1 LAFFQGI
8 AVSWYQCFVRISE
21 LLLWIQDG
29 AAPAADAT
37 NPAPAGPAE
46 AVQEGAKAA
55 PEAVSPFV
63 QFAPILIIG
72 FFFYFILLRPQQ
84 KEQRRRQDFL
94 THLKK
99 NCRVVTTGGMIG
111 TVVDISSDGRFV
123 TLRVDDTT
131 RVRFLRSAIQGEL
144 DDKPENAELSSN

>member
-1 LAFFQGI
+1 MSWFQC
-8 AVSWYQCFVRISE
+8 VVKISE
-21 LLLWIQDG
+21 LLLWIQEG
-29 AAPAADAT
+29 AAPAVGAAD
-37 NPAPAGPAE
+37 PAPAGAAE

-55 PEAVSPFV
+55 PDAVSPFV

-94 THLKK
+94 TNLKK

-144 DDKPENAELSSN
+144 EDKPETADTVSG